1 MSDVPPPPM
10 PADRIGDAGYV
21 QTGDDTEVG
30 FESRFVTVRTR
41 TQIFEDADLRDRLP
55 GRDVER
61 TIRAVF
67 GTRLGFE
74 PPFARAPVSPE
85 SVVGLAARRARSEFV
100 ADLRRSGLR
109 AVSVAETRRFR
120 WGRTEGRLFDIRAD
134 YPLSAGNVLADAGA
148 AGGRHSADAIDL
160 RAQVLAAI
168 RPWRDTFVMAGVAF
182 PRESVA
188 SAVSRSR
195 HSGEAS
201 VEHGVNPHEAR
212 TEGVELIRAVG
223 R

>member
-10 PADRIGDAGYV
+10 PEERIADAGYV
-21 QTGDDTEVG
+21 QTGDETEVG

-41 TQIFEDADLRDRLP
+41 TQIFEDETLRDRLP
-55 GRDVER
+55 GHDVER

-67 GTRLGFE
+67 GTRLGFD
-74 PPFARAPVSPE
+74 PPFSRAPVSPE

-100 ADLRRSGLR
+100 KDLRRSGLR
-109 AVSVAETRRFR
+109 DVSVAETRRFR
-120 WGRTEGRLFDIRAD
+120 WGRVEGRLFDIRAD
-134 YPLSAGNVLADAGA
+134 YPLAAQNVLVDADTASG
-148 AGGRHSADAIDL
+148 IDL

-168 RPWRDTFVMAGVAF
+168 RPWQDTFVMAGVAF

-188 SAVSRSR
+188 SAVDRSR
-195 HSGEAS
+195 FAGSDVA
-201 VEHGVNPHEAR
+201 VDHGVDPTEAR
-212 TEGVELIRAVG
+212 DEGVELIRAVG

>member
-10 PADRIGDAGYV
+10 PEERIADAGYV
-21 QTGDDTEVG
+21 QTGDETEVG

-41 TQIFEDADLRDRLP
+41 TQIFEDETLRDRLP
-55 GRDVER
+55 GHDVER

-67 GTRLGFE
+67 GTRLGFD
-74 PPFARAPVSPE
+74 PPFSRAPVSPE

-100 ADLRRSGLR
+100 KDLRRSGLHD
-109 AVSVAETRRFR
+109 VSVAETRRFR
-120 WGRTEGRLFDIRAD
+120 WGRVEGRLFDIRAD
-134 YPLSAGNVLADAGA
+134 YPLAAQNVLVDADTA
-148 AGGRHSADAIDL
+148 SAIDL
-160 RAQVLAAI
+160 RAQVVAAI

-188 SAVSRSR
+188 SAVDRSR
-195 HSGEAS
+195 LSGEVA
-201 VEHGVNPHEAR
+201 VDHGVDPTEAR
-212 TEGVELIRAVG
+212 NEGVELIRAVG

>member
-10 PADRIGDAGYV
+10 PEERIADAGYV
-21 QTGDDTEVG
+21 QTGDETEVG

-41 TQIFEDADLRDRLP
+41 TQIFEDETLRDRLP
-55 GRDVER
+55 GHDVER

-67 GTRLGFE
+67 GTRLGFD
-74 PPFARAPVSPE
+74 PPFSRAPVSPE

-100 ADLRRSGLR
+100 KDLRRSGLR
-109 AVSVAETRRFR
+109 DVSVAETRRFR
-120 WGRTEGRLFDIRAD
+120 WGRVEGRLFDIRAD
-134 YPLSAGNVLADAGA
+134 YPLAAQNVLVDADTA
-148 AGGRHSADAIDL
+148 SAIDL

-168 RPWRDTFVMAGVAF
+168 RPWQDTFVMAGVAF

-188 SAVSRSR
+188 SAVDLSRFAGSDV
-195 HSGEAS
+195 A
-201 VEHGVNPHEAR
+201 VDHGVDPTEAR
-212 TEGVELIRAVG
+212 DEGVELIRAVG

>member
-10 PADRIGDAGYV
+10 PEERIADAGYV
-21 QTGDDTEVG
+21 QTGDETEVG

-41 TQIFEDADLRDRLP
+41 TQIFEDETLRDRLP
-55 GRDVER
+55 GHDVER

-67 GTRLGFE
+67 GTRLGFD
-74 PPFARAPVSPE
+74 PPFSRAPVSPE

-100 ADLRRSGLR
+100 KDLRRSGLHD
-109 AVSVAETRRFR
+109 VSVAETRRFR
-120 WGRTEGRLFDIRAD
+120 WGRVEGRLFDIRAD
-134 YPLSAGNVLADAGA
+134 YPLAAQNVLVDADTA
-148 AGGRHSADAIDL
+148 SAIDL

-168 RPWRDTFVMAGVAF
+168 RPWQDTFVMAGVAF

-188 SAVSRSR
+188 SAVDRSR
-195 HSGEAS
+195 LSGEVA
-201 VEHGVNPHEAR
+201 VDHGVDPTEAR
-212 TEGVELIRAVG
+212 NEGVELIRAVG

>member
-10 PADRIGDAGYV
+10 PEERIADAGYV
-21 QTGDDTEVG
+21 QTGDETEVG

-41 TQIFEDADLRDRLP
+41 TQIFEDETLRDALP
-55 GRDVER
+55 GHDVER

-67 GTRLGFE
+67 GTRLGFD
-74 PPFARAPVSPE
+74 PPFSRAPVSPE
-85 SVVGLAARRARSEFV
+85 SVVGLAANRARSEFV
-100 ADLRRSGLR
+100 EDLRRSGLR
-109 AVSVAETRRFR
+109 DLSVVGTRRFR
-120 WGRTEGRLFDIRAD
+120 WGRVEGRLFDVRAD
-134 YPLSAGNVLADAGA
+134 YPLSAGNVLVDGEEQR
-148 AGGRHSADAIDL
+148 GRHTGGAIDL

-188 SAVSRSR
+188 AAVERSR
-195 HSGEAS
+195 LSGEIA
-201 VEHGVNPHEAR
+201 VDHGVDPTEAR
-212 TEGVELIRAVG
+212 NEGVELIRAVG